1 MGRSDARPIEISG
14 VWLSSPA
21 TQALFD
27 VYDAAGS
34 PLYAVGGC
42 VRNTLLNLPVSDID
56 MASPVPPDTATAFL
70 SAAGFKVIP
79 TGIDHGTLTVMSGGV
94 AYEITT
100 FRHDVETDGRR
111 AVVAF
116 ASTLA
121 EDAARRDFT
130 VNALYATRD
139 GTVIDPVG
147 GLDDIHPAR
156 IRFIGRPKD
165 RIREDYLRSLR
176 FFRFHAYYGDPSKG
190 FDADAL
196 SAIASTQDGID
207 GLSKERVTSELLK
220 LLAAESPA
228 FAIGGLQQTGLLM
241 KLLPGA
247 DAKALGPLVHLED
260 MVGLTPDPVR
270 RLASLGGVDLIPHL
284 RLSKAQARQF
294 ESLRSMSESAA
305 SAGELG
311 YRLGYDGGLGA
322 LILRAAFLE
331 APVLDAEQS
340 SVARGAKAKFPL
352 KAKDLADRFSGP
364 ALGAALREREAAWIA
379 SEFTLSKAAL
389 LG

>member
-14 VWLSSPA
+14 DWLSSPA

-27 VYDAAGS
+27 AYDAAGS

-70 SAAGFKVIP
+70 NAAGFKVIP
-79 TGIDHGTLTVMSGGV
+79 TGINHGTLTVMSGGV

-100 FRHDVETDGRR
+100 FRQDVKTDGRR

-116 ASTLA
+116 NSSLA

-130 VNALYATRD
+130 INALYAARD
-139 GTVIDPVG
+139 GAVIDPVG
-147 GLDDIHPAR
+147 GLDDIHPTR
-156 IRFIGRPKD
+156 VRFIGRAED

-176 FFRFHAYYGDPSKG
+176 FFRFHAHYGDPAEG

-220 LLAAESPA
+220 LLAAESPP
-228 FAIGGLQQTGLLM
+228 FAINGLQQTGLLM
-241 KLLPGA
+241 RLLPGA
-247 DAKALGPLVHLED
+247 DAKALGPLVHFED
-260 MVGLTPDPVR
+260 LFGLAPDPVR
-270 RLASLGGVDLIPHL
+270 RLASLGSVDLIPHL

-294 ESLRSMSESAA
+294 ENLRSISESAA
-305 SAGELG
+305 CAGELG
-311 YRLGYDGGLGA
+311 YRLGRDGGLGA
-322 LILRAAFLE
+322 LILRAALLE
-331 APVLDAEQS
+331 APVTDADQAV
-340 SVARGAKAKFPL
+340 VARGAEAEFPL